1 MLTTFHVLELG
12 LVAVV
17 LLFTSKYLSHLE
29 FWKYETKN
37 LNEEH
42 AVRIYERKIVFMQ
55 SISGA
60 SGRDR
65 EETIRRELRL
75 LGARYQVDP
84 RVIRDVWNRKTWVI
98 STSRLWT
105 NEQSVD

>member
-1 MLTTFHVLELG
+1 MLTTFYVLVLA

-17 LLFTSKYLSHLE
+17 LLFISKCFSHLD
-29 FWKYETKN
+29 FRKYETKN

-42 AVRIYERKIVFMQ
+42 AVRIYERKIAFMQ
-55 SISGA
+55 SISAA
-60 SGRDR
+60 SER
-65 EETIRRELRL
+65 ERAETIKRELQL

-84 RVIRDVWNRKTWVI
+84 RVIRDVWKRKTWVI

-105 NEQSVD
+105 NEQSVG